1 MEVQPPNQIT
11 ILAICSSLNVSILT
25 IIQLYIDFS
34 EGLLLGGS
42 FISDIVINLLL
53 LTNIFFAYFFGKKFS
68 FSIRVIISAL
78 FFFLFISYLFSGHF
92 CRSPLSNS
100 SLIGIYNFTLYMR
113 LPLLIACINN
123 IILLEML
130 LSD

>member
-34 EGLLLGGS
+34 EGLEFGDS
-42 FISDIVINLLL
+42 FIADIVINLIL
-53 LTNIFFAYFFGKKFS
+53 LTNIFIAYFFGKHFS
-68 FSIRVIISAL
+68 FTIRIIIPVI
-78 FFFLFISYLFSGHF
+78 FLFLYFSYLISGVI

-100 SLIGIYNFTLYMR
+100 SLIGVYNFTLFMR
-113 LPLLIACINN
+113 LPLLIVYIYN
-123 IILLEML
+123 IIIYIFE
-130 LSD
+130 SD